1 MTAWTLGV
9 REGGSVRSVSASE
22 SIVHVGARG
31 FDEGDGELWVDV
43 TAGPEGLE
51 LDHLVIEFPARV
63 REGDLAWLNG
73 YQSWSQS
80 EVRPLEARRK
90 RLNRVG
96 RLWKLQQMGDLGI
109 APERRDLEAECSHE
123 VLAVQADGVARL
135 WGSRVGSDV
144 FTILEVHGAAQD
156 DASIRAIV
164 DVAGWR
170 IAPGGTARV
179 AWLESR
185 TGTSAPALLRAWAAT
200 TSTPRP
206 APPVTGWTSWYRYY
220 GDIDA
225 ESLLGEIETLAE
237 SDIRFDVFQID
248 DGFQTHVGDW
258 LDFAEGFP
266 DGVAPLAAAARTQGM
281 LPGLW
286 LAPFVAAGNSDLIR
300 EHPEWVLRDEAGKR
314 VPAGWNGG
322 WKGTF
327 YALDLFQ
334 DDVLAYLEK
343 VFTAATREWGF
354 GLLKLD
360 FLYAAALDA
369 RPGMTRAQRMRR
381 AMGLLRAWTGD
392 AQILGCGVPLVS
404 AAGLVEYCRIGAD
417 VAAQWE
423 DHAQR
428 RIHYRERVSSVSSM
442 RSTIARAWMDG
453 TWFGNDPDVVILRTS
468 GSKLTDAERRTLHA
482 VNTTLG
488 SLVFVSDD
496 IADYDSETA
505 ALLATWDP
513 PGAARILEQSREG
526 MIDSMTT
533 DAGSFRVA
541 LGDRTGR
548 VITGE

>member
-9 REGGSVRSVSASE
+9 REAGVVRPLADDDGRVRVGS
-22 SIVHVGARG
+22 RG
-31 FDEGDGELWVDV
+31 FDVGDAELWIDV

-51 LDHLVIEFPARV
+51 LDHLVLEVPADV

-80 EVRPLEARRK
+80 EVRPLATCRK
-90 RLNRVG
+90 RLNRLG
-96 RLWKLQQMGDLGI
+96 RLWRLEQMGDHWI
-109 APERRDLEAECSHE
+109 APDQRDHDAECSHE
-123 VLAVQADGVARL
+123 VLAVQRGDAAHL
-135 WGSRVGSDV
+135 WGSRIGADA
-144 FTILEVHGAAQD
+144 FTVLEVHGA
-156 DASIRAIV
+156 RLRVVV
-164 DVAGWR
+164 DVAGWS
-170 IAPGGTARV
+170 IGPGETARI
-179 AWLESR
+179 AWLEAR
-185 TGTSAPALLRAWAAT
+185 AGCSAPVLLREWAGR
-200 TSTPRP
+200 SWTPRP

-225 ESLLGEIETLAE
+225 DSLLGEIDALSE
-237 SDIRFDVFQID
+237 SQIRFDVFQID
-248 DGFQTHVGDW
+248 DGFQTRVGDW
-258 LDFAEGFP
+258 LDFAPGFP
-266 DGVAPLAAAARTQGM
+266 EGVAPLAKAAKDRGM

-300 EHPEWVLRDEAGKR
+300 EHPDWVLRDAVGKR

-327 YALDLFQ
+327 YALDLFN
-334 DDVLAYLEK
+334 DDVLAYLER
-343 VFTAATREWGF
+343 VFAEATGEWGF

-360 FLYAAALDA
+360 FLYAAALDG
-369 RPGMTRAQRMRR
+369 RPGLTRAQRMRR
-381 AMGLLRAWTGD
+381 AMELLRSWAGD
-392 AQILGCGVPLVS
+392 AAILGCGVPLVS

-417 VAAQWE
+417 VAAKWE

-428 RIHYRERVSSVSSM
+428 RMHYRERISTVSSM

-453 TWFGNDPDVVILRTS
+453 TWFGNDPDVVILRTTDTRLS
-468 GSKLTDAERRTLHA
+468 DAERRALHA

-496 IADYDSETA
+496 IATYDPETT

-513 PGAARILEQSREG
+513 PGAARIVAHTRSG
-526 MIDSMTT
+526 MIDRMET
-533 DAGSFRVA
+533 DKGPFVLE

-548 VITGE
+548 VLERE